1 MKKKKLVS
9 IILNCY
15 NGEKFLR
22 ESLLSIKKQTYK
34 NWELIFW
41 DNQSTDSSKQI
52 VYSFKFKKL
61 RYFLSKKHTSLYQA
75 RNLAIKKAK
84 GDFIAFIDSDDTWEK
99 NKIKSQLEYFKDDD
113 TAVVY
118 GNSYLKNELSNRV
131 KKIINYKVRSGF
143 IYEDLIKNYN
153 IGILT
158 AMIKTSL
165 LKKSKIKFNDKYN
178 IIGDF
183 VFFLKISKIYKF
195 QFFPEPVATYR
206 IHENNLS
213 SIKKN
218 LQIKELNQWLNLNK
232 KKMTIE
238 HFESIKKKIKQ
249 LEFINSKF
257 SRNFLITVFFF
268 LKHLNIFLNLKNI
281 FVLFMPKI
289 LLKRI
294 MWFS

>member
-183 VFFLKISKIYKF
+183 DFFLKISKIYKF

>member
-41 DNQSTDSSKQI
+41 DNQSTDNSKQI

-61 RYFLSKKHTSLYQA
+61 RYFLSKKHTSLYEA

-99 NKIKSQLEYFKDDD
+99 NKIKSQLKYFKDDD

-143 IYEDLIKNYN
+143 IYDDLIKNYN

-183 VFFLKISKIYKF
+183 DFFLKISKIYKF
-195 QFFPEPVATYR
+195 QFFPKPVATYR

-268 LKHLNIFLNLKNI
+268 LKHLNIILNLKNI

>member
-1 MKKKKLVS
+1 M
-9 IILNCY
+9 
-15 NGEKFLR
+15 
-22 ESLLSIKKQTYK
+22 LSIKKQTYK

-183 VFFLKISKIYKF
+183 DFFLKISKIYKF